1 MTRPILTGALA
12 LAAPFA
18 VASAALAPAG
28 LAAEETAAQA
38 AVSDIRALEVA
49 REIIAIGM
57 PEETRETVFAATMDQ
72 MMVQMREAQKQ
83 SGMIGEDPAIE
94 AIVEANLAE
103 FREDAMG
110 ALRAR
115 LPELMEGWA
124 LAYASIFSHEDL
136 VAIREFVR
144 TPAGQ
149 RFFQLSPAVTAEPNF
164 AAANQLYMNDVMAML
179 PQLQR
184 NLEADLT
191 EYLEAQAAEPEAN

>member
-1 MTRPILTGALA
+1 MTRPLRSGALA

-18 VASAALAPAG
+18 FASAAFAPAG